1 MREYSCSS
9 CAKLHRPDWQT
20 LSVEDVK
27 CPLYDD
33 CEKARIGL
41 EWMRGEYKPRQR
53 NTAKSAETPKATIST
68 PSSDAVRSR
77 P

>member
-27 CPLYDD
+27 CPLYTD

-53 NTAKSAETPKATIST
+53 NTANSEETSKATTRVDSADGRRT
-68 PSSDAVRSR
+68 RS
-77 P
+77 